1 MATKITELL
10 LPTPYNSINNILT
23 PDTVEARFSPASD
36 YIEYVIKSNTSNLQL
51 VNYAYNGYTFPDNG
65 TVTSNVISSININ
78 PEKDLNE
85 RGLILGNYNTYY
97 NFYRNELFS
106 SPQNQS
112 FFIKEISSDRTEL
125 VLRTTNLN
133 LYEGTISFFK
143 DQIDALSAY
152 YRDFYLN
159 FGNNILVIANNIDY
173 KPATKDILINLYEP
187 LPNDIYVNASLWV
200 VTKIADTL
208 AFNVVSTPD
217 VVQVPTILSNIKGPN
232 FNLPTKDKINNSTDY
247 IDSTQLLNTNL
258 SSSYNQLSS
267 LLAEKGIE
275 INIDYNDFSN
285 FVHFSSAAQR
295 IENFGYKLGLLETYN
310 SEISIINSI
319 SGSTSQSFHVSS
331 STNVLQQKITDL
343 ITNFDGY
350 EYFLYYTSGS
360 NAWPKQNSSQ
370 PYILYPTTS
379 SQAISWLGSGIYT
392 TSSYGGILSTA
403 SRYDEENKDYL
414 YYTIPQY
421 ITDDNVNQPYILF
434 IQMIGQFFDNIWTYY
449 KDVTNLYQADNRLD
463 YGISKDLV
471 SQALQ
476 SFGVNIY
483 QNNFSTE
490 DLYSAFLGYL
500 GNPNTTST
508 LPVASSS
515 GLEYIKTVVV
525 ASDSA
530 SIEPLDDVNKEVY
543 KRLYHNLPYLAKTK
557 GTIPGLRALIN
568 CFGIPDTVL
577 RISEF
582 GGRDKDTSTYDY
594 FDQQFNYALDTTNG
608 SGIITS
614 SFTLNPSWGARN
626 NKPESIQ
633 LRIKPYI
640 DPSFR
645 IDEAQSLFEVSG
657 SDGGYY
663 TNLTLW
669 YTGSGLTSSS
679 YSGSTVDPYYQYGT
693 LILDTKGD
701 LTVTCSIY
709 APFFDGNWWSIQIDR
724 SGTFGTKPNEGNHV
738 FSLLAGSSGYYD
750 GYDGN
755 QIMHLYSSSIKNIPT
770 WGYSGSNIMFV
781 DYTNL
786 NYDGTELFQGLFQEI
801 RYWAASQSISS
812 FKDYVMNPQSI
823 DFAGENTY
831 SSKLAA
837 RLPLGGDLYTGSNS
851 VHPKVSGSWVT
862 TGSFLVGGGSNPN
875 NFIIDRPKFST
886 NVEPRFLN
894 SPVIGLRGRVTDKI
908 QIVDSIYPTGSVLS
922 QYISIAQNFPVSG
935 SESPDVNLL
944 EVAFSPQN
952 EINDDIIDSLGY
964 FNIGEY
970 IGDPRQV
977 SSSATSYPDLNILS
991 NNFFQKY
998 FSTYNLFDY
1007 IRLIKYF
1014 DNSLFKMI
1022 KDFVPARTS
1031 LTSGVVIKQ
1040 HLLERNRYPQPQAYK
1055 TQYQNLNVYDSRSSL
1070 SSSFN
1075 YGEDL
1080 TYTGSINTAFITG
1093 STGGTFNEFN
1103 NINFTQSW
1111 IENYISSIGVSYISH
1126 SSQDEFYN
1134 GELPGT
1140 EFTIT
1145 VGELNPD
1152 NPFKYP
1158 SIASIYYTPTFYNPN
1173 VTPQNSFLDINTSPN
1188 PGEIYFYK
1196 VPSYIK
1202 INRTDANGVD
1212 QSDLLEQLSSIIVV
1226 INGVNTVQ
1234 TITSIQEQ
1242 ETYYVYNV
1250 GGGGNYF
1257 PSGLEPFGNTLNYS
1271 FLATSASSFTPPS
1284 LDQVPY
1290 SSVKLSSFGSV
1301 SGNTIGFLTASNGN
1315 YYLQQ
1320 TPNQWLKVQ
1329 ISGSYTYVASTGTY
1343 MLVGA
1348 GLSTT
1353 QWNNGDGVD
1362 QSIKSV
1368 NLLPG
1373 TNNFNVL
1380 LYLTG
1385 SSVNSGMIENN
1396 IINFVVGRGPDST
1409 TLTINSCHVSLSLY
1423 NSASYSASP
1432 SLVIFDSSVAN
1443 FEYNDYNPLL
1453 DNADIPQSST
1463 VYMNTDY
1470 SQNPLVP
1477 VNFSGI
1483 LNGSADRAFVQD
1495 SNYSSKSWS
1504 NIRYN
1509 GSRTNSFKN
1518 I

>member
-1 MATKITELL
+1 MATIITEL
-10 LPTPYNSINNILT
+10 TASNPYSSLNNILT
-23 PDTVEARFSPASD
+23 PQSVEARFSPTSD
-36 YIEYVIKSNTSNLQL
+36 YIEYIIKSNTSNLQL
-51 VNYAYNGYTFPDNG
+51 VNYAYNGYTFPNNG
-65 TVTSNVISSININ
+65 TVTSNVISSIEIN
-78 PEKDLNE
+78 PQKDLIE
-85 RGLILGNYNTYY
+85 RGLTLGNYNTYY
-97 NFYRNELFS
+97 SFYRNELFS

-112 FFIKEISSDRTEL
+112 FFIKEISPDRTEL
-125 VLRTTNLN
+125 TLRTTNFN
-133 LYEGTISFFK
+133 LSEGAITFFK
-143 DQIDALSAY
+143 EPINAISAY
-152 YRDFYLN
+152 YKDFYLN
-159 FGNNILVIANNIDY
+159 FGNNVLVVANNIDY
-173 KPATKDILINLYEP
+173 NPATKDILINLYEP
-187 LPNDIYVNASLWV
+187 LPNDIYVKASLWI

-217 VVQVPTILSNIKGPN
+217 VVQVPMTLSNIKGPN

-247 IDSTQLLNTNL
+247 INSTQLLNTTL

-275 INIDYNDFSN
+275 INIDYNNFSN
-285 FVHFSSAAQR
+285 FIHFSSAAQR

-360 NAWPKQNSSQ
+360 NAWPKQNTSQ

-379 SQAISWLGSGIYT
+379 SQAIAWLGSGVYA

-421 ITDDNVNQPYILF
+421 ITDDSINQPYILF

-500 GNPNTTST
+500 GNPNTTNT

-594 FDQQFNYALDTTNG
+594 FDQQFNYALDTTDG

-614 SFTLNPSWGARN
+614 SFTLNPSWGAGN

-640 DPSFR
+640 PSDFS
-645 IDEAQSLFEVSG
+645 IYPTQSLFEISG
-657 SDGGYY
+657 SVGGNYF

-669 YTGSGLTSSS
+669 YTGSGLTTSS

-701 LTVTCSIY
+701 LTITCSIY
-709 APFFDGNWWSIQIDR
+709 APFFDGNWWSIQVDR
-724 SGTFGTKPNEGNHV
+724 SGSFGAKPNEGNQT
-738 FSLLAGSSGYYD
+738 FTLLAGSSGYYD

-755 QIMHLYSSSIKNIPT
+755 QVMHLYSSSIKNTFT

-786 NYDGTELFQGLFQEI
+786 NYNGTELFQGLFQEI
-801 RYWAASQSISS
+801 RYWATPPNTSS

-862 TGSFLVGGGSNPN
+862 TGSFLVGGGGNPN
-875 NFIIDRPKFST
+875 GFFTDRPKFST

-922 QYISIAQNFPVSG
+922 QYIPIAQNFPSSG

-1111 IENYISSIGVSYISH
+1111 IENYTSSIGVSYISH

-1145 VGELNPD
+1145 IGELNPD

-1158 SIASIYYTPTFYNPN
+1158 STIPIYYLPTLYDASRTP
-1173 VTPQNSFLDINTSPN
+1173 VGVFLDANTSPN
-1188 PGEIYFYK
+1188 SGEIYLYK
-1196 VPSYIK
+1196 GASYIK
-1202 INRTDANGVD
+1202 INRIDSNGID
-1212 QSDLLEQLSSIIVV
+1212 QSSLLEQLQSII
-1226 INGVNTVQ
+1226 INFSGVGNIEAH
-1234 TITSIQEQ
+1234 ITSIQEQ
-1242 ETYYVYNV
+1242 ETYYIYSTGIQIVPNGIV
-1250 GGGGNYF
+1250 GDVNDYIFTSSIANTPGIPGVGIISKVRNYTTTTGNALSYF
-1257 PSGLEPFGNTLNYS
+1257 NATTGEYTFGDTSNIETRIQVNISNTVDPSTKHYIYKNTTANTYPT
-1271 FLATSASSFTPPS
+1271 F
-1284 LDQVPY
+1284 D
-1290 SSVKLSSFGSV
+1290 GSITNISNLLV
-1301 SGNTIGFLTASNGN
+1301 SMSGN
-1315 YYLQQ
+1315 
-1320 TPNQWLKVQ
+1320 
-1329 ISGSYTYVASTGTY
+1329 GT
-1343 MLVGA
+1343 M
-1348 GLSTT
+1348 
-1353 QWNNGDGVD
+1353 
-1362 QSIKSV
+1362 SV
-1368 NLLPG
+1368 I
-1373 TNNFNVL
+1373 
-1380 LYLTG
+1380 LTG
-1385 SSVNSGMIENN
+1385 SNSIVENTPLAIYTGN
-1396 IINFVVGRGPDST
+1396 DNGLAVTANVTMSIMQ
-1409 TLTINSCHVSLSLY
+1409 Y
-1423 NSASYSASP
+1423 SASYAAP
-1432 SLVIFDSSVAN
+1432 LSLVIFDSSVAN

-1453 DNADIPQSST
+1453 DNADIPQTST
-1463 VYMNTDY
+1463 VYMITDY